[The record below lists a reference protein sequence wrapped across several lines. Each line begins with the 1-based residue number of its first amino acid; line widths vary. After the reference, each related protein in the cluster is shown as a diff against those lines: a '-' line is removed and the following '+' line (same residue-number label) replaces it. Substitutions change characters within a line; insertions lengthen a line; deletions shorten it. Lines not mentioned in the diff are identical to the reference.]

1 MKYVILCLIALAV
14 CIALGAL
21 VTALIGHSLKKRDR
35 RLARPAAVLM
45 TVVFALAIA
54 CAAMFGYLE
63 IYYHADGEA
72 AAALESGDGVNV
84 SHEGRVWAF
93 DGPGTR
99 AALAFYPGAKV
110 EAEAYAPLL
119 RELAE
124 NGVDCFLA
132 EMPFRMAIF
141 GSGAAGDIIA
151 AHDYEDWYVGGHSMG
166 GMTAAG
172 YAAGHPDEVAGVI
185 MLAAYS
191 TEKLDDG
198 LELFS
203 VYGTED
209 GCLERAVY
217 EENRSNWPQ
226 NSHVA
231 ESVIPGANHAQ
242 FGSYGAQSGDGEPGI
257 TAEEQRHM
265 TADQIARFIL
275 AG

>member
-21 VTALIGHSLKKRDR
+21 VTALIGRSLKKRDR

-72 AAALESGDGVNV
+72 AAALESGDGVIV

-99 AALAFYPGAKV
+99 AALVFYPGAKV

-198 LELFS
+198 LSFS
-203 VYGTED
+203 RSMGPRTAAWSGRSMKRTDRTGRGTRTSRSPSSPARIMPSSEAT
-209 GCLERAVY
+209 EPSRATG
-217 EENRSNWPQ
+217 NRRSPRK
-226 NSHVA
+226 SSA
-231 ESVIPGANHAQ
+231 A
-242 FGSYGAQSGDGEPGI
+242 
-257 TAEEQRHM
+257 
-265 TADQIARFIL
+265 
-275 AG
+275 

>member
-1 MKYVILCLIALAV
+1 M
-14 CIALGAL
+14 
-21 VTALIGHSLKKRDR
+21 
-35 RLARPAAVLM
+35 
-45 TVVFALAIA
+45 
-54 CAAMFGYLE
+54 
-63 IYYHADGEA
+63 
-72 AAALESGDGVNV
+72 
-84 SHEGRVWAF
+84 
-93 DGPGTR
+93 
-99 AALAFYPGAKV
+99 
-110 EAEAYAPLL
+110 
-119 RELAE
+119 
-124 NGVDCFLA
+124 DCFLA

-198 LELFS
+198 LDLFS

-209 GCLERAVY
+209 GCLERAAY

-265 TADQIARFIL
+265 TADQITRFIL